1 MQRKTPVFSIIVPIG
16 PGEDELEHLLTDLKL
31 IPESDEVLLVY
42 SSLVNSKRIKAGK
55 AIIEKLELK
64 CLVKWVE
71 SVQGRACQMNRGADQ
86 SCGKYLWFLHA
97 DSRLVQENYDA
108 LNKAI
113 KSNPNALYFFS
124 LYFRKT
130 GVPAIIKLN
139 ELGSRLRSSLL
150 GMPFGDQGF
159 CLSRSIYNELGGYPE
174 DVEYGED
181 HLLTWRS
188 RQSGIKMYRVRSKL
202 STSARKYTL
211 QGWLNL
217 TLRYHYRWVKQAIPE
232 FRTLLQSR
240 GIL

>member
-1 MQRKTPVFSIIVPIG
+1 
-16 PGEDELEHLLTDLKL
+16 
-31 IPESDEVLLVY
+31 
-42 SSLVNSKRIKAGK
+42 
-55 AIIEKLELK
+55 
-64 CLVKWVE
+64 
-71 SVQGRACQMNRGADQ
+71 MNRGAEQ
-86 SCGKYLWFLHA
+86 SNGEYLWFLHA

-159 CLSRSIYNELGGYPE
+159 CLSRSVYNELGGYPE

-181 HLLTWRS
+181 HVLAWRA
-188 RQSGIKMYRVRSKL
+188 RQFGAKMYRVRSKL
-202 STSARKYTL
+202 STSARKYN
-211 QGWLNL
+211 QHGWLNL